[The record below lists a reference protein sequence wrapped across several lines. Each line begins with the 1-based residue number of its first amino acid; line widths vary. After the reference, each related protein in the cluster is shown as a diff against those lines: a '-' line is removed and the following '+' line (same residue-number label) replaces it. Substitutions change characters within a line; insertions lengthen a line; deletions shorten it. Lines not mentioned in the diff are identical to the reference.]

1 MKLLRLC
8 ELLID
13 VLTLAIHS
21 NVVFAVYVIVKM
33 VKRHHAYSC
42 SCSDSRN
49 ICVLICLGR
58 LLIAPIE
65 LNLTTSEQW
74 FGQEQEGILPQLLSS
89 SDIV

>member
-1 MKLLRLC
+1 VKLLRLC

-13 VLTLAIHS
+13 VLTLATHS
-21 NVVFAVYVIVKM
+21 NVTFAIVVMYNGEKTSCM
-33 VKRHHAYSC
+33 SC